1 MSMWANDELD
11 VRIVEVAGSSPV
23 TSTEKSSSDP
33 IAHLCLDRYA
43 PRRDSMC
50 SLAEAN
56 RCADLAADSTRC
68 GAPRVDL
75 RRCSRH
81 SARPVVIVSSE
92 GAPIS
97 AVALAALSNNTP
109 LSAPVLGQ
117 AVLGAHRRAKTATRN
132 SPAARPCACLGRG
145 FQRLEGDCV
154 RPARVAW

>member
-68 GAPRVDL
+68 GAPAE
-75 RRCSRH
+75 SRE
-81 SARPVVIVSSE
+81 VVYDDHQ
-92 GAPIS
+92 
-97 AVALAALSNNTP
+97 LQP
-109 LSAPVLGQ
+109 LLQ
-117 AVLGAHRRAKTATRN
+117 TI
-132 SPAARPCACLGRG
+132 GR
-145 FQRLEGDCV
+145 
-154 RPARVAW
+154 